1 MSAFPHRAPSA
12 GPAFLRS
19 GLSSDSGIA
28 CRVRRLFALSSLALA
43 AAAAAILP
51 AGPARA
57 AFPERPITIVVPYP
71 VGGATDTLARSIG
84 QRISEA
90 MKQSVVV
97 ENRTGGSGLIGMSVV
112 AHAPADGYTILFGCT
127 TDSAIFKAASKVPP
141 SVNLRD
147 DFAAVAGVALAPH
160 ILVVPSK
167 SAPQNVQ
174 QLLDLLK
181 REPGK
186 HNFASIGIGTLSHL
200 EGELLMLTTGVQITH
215 VPYRGGSQALMDLI
229 SGNSSLMFLSAPAAV
244 PHMKSGAVRVLAVAG
259 DHRLPMLPEVPTI
272 TEAGVKNFS
281 AENLFGFYAPKGTPP
296 AIVDALS
303 KAIDA
308 ALQRPDLK
316 SLLESQGL
324 EVQYTSPD
332 VFTERTVKNFANFD
346 AIVKKANITLD

>member
-1 MSAFPHRAPSA
+1 MPPKQLPQSVI
-12 GPAFLRS
+12 GDFL
-19 GLSSDSGIA
+19 LQSGIA
-28 CRVRRLFALSSLALA
+28 AAARFASRTRRALALSTLALA
-43 AAAAAILP
+43 AAATLMPAA
-51 AGPARA
+51 PARA
-57 AFPERPITIVVPYP
+57 AFPERPISIIVPYP

-84 QRISEA
+84 QRISEILH
-90 MKQSVVV
+90 QSVVV

-112 AHAPADGYTILFGCT
+112 SHAPADGYTILFGCT
-127 TDSAIFKAASKVPP
+127 TDSAIFKAASNTPP

-167 SAPQNVQ
+167 SPPQNVS
-174 QLLDLLK
+174 QLLDMLK

-200 EGELLMLTTGVQITH
+200 EGELLMITTGVQITH

-259 DHRLPMLPEVPTI
+259 DHRLPMLPDVPTI

-281 AENLFGFYAPKGTPP
+281 AENLFGFYAPKNTPP
-296 AIVDALS
+296 EVIATLS
-303 KAIDA
+303 KAIET

-316 SLLESQGL
+316 TLLESNGL
-324 EVQYTSPD
+324 EVEYTTPD
-332 VFTERTVKNFANFD
+332 VFTQRTVKNFASFD
-346 AIVKKANITLD
+346 AIVKRAHVTLD

>member
-1 MSAFPHRAPSA
+1 M
-12 GPAFLRS
+12 
-19 GLSSDSGIA
+19 
-28 CRVRRLFALSSLALA
+28 RLCVLALA
-43 AAAAAILP
+43 AATASIIP

-57 AFPERPITIVVPYP
+57 AFPDRPITIVVPYP

-112 AHAPADGYTILFGCT
+112 SHAAPDGYTVLFGCT
-127 TDSAIFKAASKVPP
+127 TDSAIFKAASRTPP

-167 SAPQNVQ
+167 SAPQNVP
-174 QLLDLLK
+174 QLIDLLK

-229 SGNSSLMFLSAPAAV
+229 AGNSSLMFLSAPAAV

-259 DHRLPMLPEVPTI
+259 DHRLPMLPDVPTI

-296 AIVDALS
+296 DIVDSLS
-303 KAIDA
+303 NAIQA

-324 EVQYTSPD
+324 EVQYTTPA

>member
-1 MSAFPHRAPSA
+1 MSATPHRR
-12 GPAFLRS
+12 PAT
-19 GLSSDSGIA
+19 GGITLPNSIA
-28 CRVRRLFALSSLALA
+28 KARRLAGHARRMLSLSSLVLA
-43 AAAAAILP
+43 GAIAAVAPVAP
-51 AGPARA
+51 AHA
-57 AFPERPITIVVPYP
+57 AFPDRPITIVVPYP

-84 QRISEA
+84 QRISET

-112 AHAPADGYTILFGCT
+112 SHAPADGYTILFGCT
-127 TDSAIFKAASKVPP
+127 TDSAIFKAASKAPP

-160 ILVVPSK
+160 ILVVPAK
-167 SAPQNVQ
+167 SAPQNLQ
-174 QLLDLLK
+174 QLIELFK

-200 EGELLMLTTGVQITH
+200 EGELLMITTGVQITH

-229 SGNSSLMFLSAPAAV
+229 SGNSSMMFLSAPAAV

-259 DHRLPMLPEVPTI
+259 DHRLPMLPDVPTI

-281 AENLFGFYAPKGTPP
+281 AENLFGFYAPKNTPP
-296 AIVDALS
+296 DVVAALS
-303 KAIDA
+303 KAIES

-316 SLLESQGL
+316 TMLESQGL
-324 EVQYTSPD
+324 EVQYTTPAE
-332 VFTERTVKNFANFD
+332 FTDRTVKNFASFD
-346 AIVKKANITLD
+346 AIVKKANVSLD

>member
-1 MSAFPHRAPSA
+1 MSASLHRR
-12 GPAFLRS
+12 FVS
-19 GLSSDSGIA
+19 GDFSLQSGIA
-28 CRVRRLFALSSLALA
+28 AAGRLTARARRVLALSSLALA
-43 AAAAAILP
+43 AAAASVMP
-51 AGPARA
+51 AAPARA

-71 VGGATDTLARSIG
+71 VGGATDTLARTIG
-84 QRISEA
+84 QRISET

-112 AHAPADGYTILFGCT
+112 SHAATDGYTILFGCT
-127 TDSAIFKAASKVPP
+127 TDSAIFKAASKTPP

-167 SAPQNVQ
+167 SSPQNVA
-174 QLLDLLK
+174 QLIDLLK

-229 SGNSSLMFLSAPAAV
+229 AGNSSLMFLSAPAAV

-259 DHRLPMLPEVPTI
+259 DRRLPMLPDVPTI

-296 AIVDALS
+296 DVINTLS
-303 KAIDA
+303 KAIEA

-316 SLLESQGL
+316 AFLESQGL
-324 EVQYTSPD
+324 EVQYTTPA
-332 VFTERTVKNFANFD
+332 VFTERTVKNFESFD
-346 AIVKKANITLD
+346 DIVKKAHVTLD